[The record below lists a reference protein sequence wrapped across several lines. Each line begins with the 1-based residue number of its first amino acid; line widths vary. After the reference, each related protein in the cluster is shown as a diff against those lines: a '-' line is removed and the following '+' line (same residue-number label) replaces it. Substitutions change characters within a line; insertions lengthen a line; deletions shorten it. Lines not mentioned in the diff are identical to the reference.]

1 VDLGYDTAHLSDPT
15 VAVIGGTGRT
25 GRRVVD
31 RLRARRV
38 IVRIGSRAGSPPFRW
53 EQPETAARVVAV
65 EDRRAV
71 LPGEPAVAPAHHH
84 HEHLDQVGALLGEVV
99 LEPGAGVVRTALEDA
114 LLDRIVEPLG
124 EYLAGDAE
132 VGLDLVEAV
141 HPGPTRRAR
150 SVATTAHR

>member
-1 VDLGYDTAHLSDPT
+1 MDLGYDTAHLSDPT

-31 RLRARRV
+31 RLRARPV
-38 IVRIGSRAGSPPFRW
+38 IVRIGS
-53 EQPETAARVVAV
+53 
-65 EDRRAV
+65 
-71 LPGEPAVAPAHHH
+71 
-84 HEHLDQVGALLGEVV
+84 
-99 LEPGAGVVRTALEDA
+99 RTALEDA